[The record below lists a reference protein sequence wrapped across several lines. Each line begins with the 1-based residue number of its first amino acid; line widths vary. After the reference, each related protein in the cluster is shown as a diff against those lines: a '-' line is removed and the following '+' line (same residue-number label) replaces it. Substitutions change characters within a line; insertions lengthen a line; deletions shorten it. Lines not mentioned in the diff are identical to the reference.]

1 MLPINRTLL
10 AGVFAGIL
18 TATLVVLS
26 SEPAF
31 AQKTWSDRAVNL
43 EKLNSPYSDVAPIV
57 SADGNTLYFTSDR
70 PGGKGGQDF
79 WVSRRVGGEWGVPE
93 NISELNTSKN
103 EGPDTITADGS
114 TMYYTGCN
122 RRPDG
127 SDKCDIYV
135 AHKGPD
141 GKWRPGENIGPPIN
155 TDYEEANATVSPDG
169 NRLIFASDRPGGL
182 GGYDLWISRRA
193 PDGSW
198 SEPKNLGSPV
208 NTSMWE
214 GVAFWHSDGVTV
226 YFSSNGHGGF
236 GNADIFQ
243 TQLNPDGSWAEP
255 VNMGGLINS
264 PYNDIYFSVP
274 AAGDLAYFSSSAE
287 EGFGREDLYAI
298 PKEIIFKSRDYVVVR
313 GRVTDAETGES
324 VAAMLTVTDGPEGR
338 QDTTSNPRT
347 GTYNFRLK
355 IGNRYTISASS
366 RGYFDSTEGLDL
378 TVADP
383 FHIVVKNIKLRPV
396 GMVAEAAPRAE
407 IEEEALHGGAEEI
420 LVKGGKLVVRNIMF
434 DFDEYTLRDKAIPV
448 LEKMVEFMEKNPRV
462 RIKVDGYTDSVG
474 PAAYNLRLS
483 IKRAETVKKYMLL
496 RGIERRRIVT
506 EGHGEKNL
514 IAEDDPKYG
523 NIENRR
529 VEFSLVRGTYSP
541 TEHPNVNMLGKE
553 PPDNVITKVA
563 GGGSRIDIPS
573 ELTIGR
579 AVVARDVVNK
589 EPRGVD
595 NVFSASEVDR
605 LYYFTRVDGA
615 ADDITIVHRWYY
627 NGKLVSRVPLEVT
640 SPFFRTWSYVAVP
653 SSWRGRMRVEAV
665 GPDGKVLN
673 TVRFTLVE

>member
-1 MLPINRTLL
+1 MLPIKRTFLT
-10 AGVFAGIL
+10 GVLTGVML
-18 TATLVVLS
+18 TALLFLAS
-26 SEPAF
+26 NPAL
-31 AQKTWSDRAVNL
+31 AADWSDRAVNI
-43 EKLNSPYSDVAPIV
+43 ETLNSPYSEVAPII
-57 SADGNTLYFTSDR
+57 SAGGNTLYFTSDR

-79 WVSRRVGGEWGVPE
+79 WVSRRIGGGWSEPE

-135 AHKGPD
+135 ARKGPD
-141 GKWRPGENIGPPIN
+141 SKWQPGENLGPPIN
-155 TDYEEANATVSPDG
+155 TDYEEANATVNPDG
-169 NRLIFASDRPGGL
+169 NKLLFTSDRPGGK
-182 GGYDLWISRRA
+182 GSYDLWISQRS

-198 SEPKNLGSPV
+198 SEPKNLGSPI

-236 GNADIFQ
+236 GNADIFK
-243 TQLNPDGSWAEP
+243 TQLQPDGSWAEP
-255 VNMGGLINS
+255 MNMGGLINS

-274 AAGDLAYFSSSAE
+274 AAGDLAYFSSSTD
-287 EGFGREDLYAI
+287 EGFGREDIYAI
-298 PKEIIFKSRDYVVVR
+298 PKQIIFKSRDYVVVR
-313 GRVTDAETGES
+313 GRVTDAETGDP
-324 VAAMLTVTDGPEGR
+324 VAAMLTVTDGPDGK
-338 QDTTSNPRT
+338 QNTTSNPKT
-347 GTYNFRLK
+347 GNYHFRLK
-355 IGNRYTISASS
+355 IGHKYTISASS
-366 RGYFDSTEGLDL
+366 RGYFDSSEKLDL

-396 GMVAEAAPRAE
+396 GMVAEAAPKAE
-407 IEEEALHGGAEEI
+407 VEEETLPGGAEEI

-434 DFDEYTLRDKAIPV
+434 EFDKYTLRDKAVPV
-448 LEKMVEFMEKNPRV
+448 LEKMIEFMQDNPKV
-462 RIKVDGYTDSVG
+462 RIKVDGYTDSIG
-474 PAAYNLRLS
+474 PTNYNLRLS
-483 IKRAETVKKYMLL
+483 IKRAKTVKDYMLI
-496 RGIERRRIVT
+496 RGIDKNRVVT

-514 IAEDDPKYG
+514 IAEDDPKWG

-541 TEHPNVNMLGKE
+541 TDNPNTSMRGKQ

-563 GGGSRIDIPS
+563 GGGSTIDIPS
-573 ELTIGR
+573 ELTIKR
-579 AVVARDVVNK
+579 ANIARDVVNK

-595 NVFSASEVDR
+595 TVFSVSEVDK
-605 LYYFTRVDGA
+605 LYYFTRVDGTSE
-615 ADDITIVHRWYY
+615 DITIKHLWYHD
-627 NGKLVSRVPLEVT
+627 GEVVSRVPLKIT
-640 SPFFRTWSYVAVP
+640 SPFFRTWSYVTIQP
-653 SSWRGRMRVEAV
+653 SWTGHMRVEAV

-673 TVRFTLVE
+673 TIRFTLTE